1 MSSKETIP
9 NGGDET
15 TGNTGWENMEYRKVD
30 TKEYVEAGLADGSL
44 EVFEAAKH
52 ARIGAVKGEAGQEVI
67 SWSEDE
73 NGNPIQEKV
82 ATVTADEETG
92 ETGWIATK
100 TDADGHPTVDKNGH
114 ENQWIIDDETFRKK
128 YEVDP
133 EHPDIFKPVGGPQKF
148 VETKEALTISQ
159 WGDEM
164 NMPKGSFI
172 NITNPDDMYAINP
185 RDFYDTYTRSG
196 EAATGEMPKTEE
208 PATWDNIAEQAGDFK
223 GESAEQLRKVPQRH
237 EEF

>member
-1 MSSKETIP
+1 MSSKEVISSDTGK
-9 NGGDET
+9 NTGD
-15 TGNTGWENMEYRKVD
+15 TGWENIGYRKVD

-52 ARIGAVKGEAGQEVI
+52 ARISAVKGEPGQEVI

-73 NGNPIQEKV
+73 NGSPIQEKI

-100 TDADGHPTVDKNGH
+100 TDTEGNPIVDKNGH
-114 ENQWIIDDETFRKK
+114 TNQWIIDDKTFRKR

-133 EHPDIFKPVGGPQKF
+133 EHPEIFRPVGGPQKF
-148 VETKEALTISQ
+148 VETQEALTISQ
-159 WGDEM
+159 WGEEM

-172 NITNPDDMYAINP
+172 NITNPDDMYAINS
-185 RDFYDTYTRSG
+185 RDFHDTYTRSD
-196 EAATGEMPKTEE
+196 EALESEE
-208 PATWDNIAEQAGDFK
+208 PTTWDNIAEQAEDIK
-223 GESAEQLRKVPQRH
+223 NESVE
-237 EEF
+237 

>member
-1 MSSKETIP
+1 MNSKETVP
-9 NGGDET
+9 TNNSEN

-73 NGNPIQEKV
+73 DGNPIQEKV

-100 TDADGHPTVDKNGH
+100 TDAEGNPIVDKNGH
-114 ENQWIIDDETFRKK
+114 INQWIIDDKTFRKK

-133 EHPDIFKPVGGPQKF
+133 EHPDIFKPVGGPQKSYSM
-148 VETKEALTISQ
+148 A
-159 WGDEM
+159 
-164 NMPKGSFI
+164 
-172 NITNPDDMYAINP
+172 
-185 RDFYDTYTRSG
+185 
-196 EAATGEMPKTEE
+196 
-208 PATWDNIAEQAGDFK
+208 
-223 GESAEQLRKVPQRH
+223 
-237 EEF
+237 